1 MGFTVGLYNSWVNY
15 LYIDTILYQ
24 ILDATSFHVYSLF
37 CNSEA
42 FSDKEYS
49 SSTFYNYFLRIIKST
64 FYLIPTPDIV
74 LSDFY
79 YNLSNSYFQDIY
91 QQDVSNQAQI
101 KMSREDFYGFPN
113 QCGAKKQYEMLR
125 SKS

>member
-1 MGFTVGLYNSWVNY
+1 MLLLLSCIF
-15 LYIDTILYQ
+15 
-24 ILDATSFHVYSLF
+24 SLF
-37 CNSEA
+37 VIQKLFQIKNTLPVL
-42 FSDKEYS
+42 FIII
-49 SSTFYNYFLRIIKST
+49 FLGLLRST

-113 QCGAKKQYEMLR
+113 QCGAKNNTKC
-125 SKS
+125 